1 MTAAPSKTPRQHPA
15 RPADGAAM
23 AEPPRLRA
31 TCAELPLAVL
41 LGLGA
46 GLSSLANGLYDI
58 SGWGP
63 AGIAAAVVLAATLL
77 ARTAAISGRVL
88 VVAGSMAALGVISLL
103 SAHWADD
110 RSGAFVDGSR
120 WLVYATAVL
129 AFGALTPAA
138 EGRRWL
144 GGSALAG
151 VTIVAAYLEIRLLIG
166 HGEALFTAGR
176 LLEPVGYA
184 NGQAALLLMGFWF
197 AFAAAERAG
206 SAYVSAGAAA
216 LCSLQLGLTIL
227 TQTRAAIPAAVLSV
241 LVLMVIAPGR
251 TRRGWLLVV
260 SALGPLVAVR
270 SALHVYDAPKLL
282 PPPDSVTQPAGRA
295 ILFGALLTG
304 IVWLIAE
311 LGRAAIAKRSTAHA
325 SRAASGALVALTVL
339 GVVGALIAVGDPVAR
354 VDQAWADFTSL
365 RRPPPDQSRFA
376 SVGGN
381 RYDYWRVAG
390 REWGSE
396 RILGVGA
403 GNYVQTY
410 PQLRATSEYVQQPH
424 SLELQVVSELGL
436 AGLIPLV
443 LLVVAL
449 GWCVAGALRPPSGP
463 VTTAGLA
470 GAGVLVTWFVQ
481 TSVDWLHLLPG
492 VTGVA
497 LVAVVLCVPE
507 GRAAVLR
514 RAGRRA
520 LPIAM
525 AFLAVITGV
534 EATRITLADRYR
546 TMARDQLA
554 AGEARAAITDVARS
568 LRFDA
573 RSAQSYYTRSA
584 ALARRDDY
592 EGARDALLLV
602 AAREPHNFLPRVL
615 LGDLASLRR
624 DRSAAVASYL
634 RARELNPKDPAMTAN
649 VERARLLPGN

>member
-1 MTAAPSKTPRQHPA
+1 
-15 RPADGAAM
+15 M

-31 TCAELPLAVL
+31 TRAELPLAVL

-46 GLSSLANGLYDI
+46 GLSSLANGLYDV

-63 AGIAAAVVLAATLL
+63 AGIAAAAVLVATLL

-129 AFGALTPAA
+129 AFGALTPGA
-138 EGRRWL
+138 EGRRSL

-151 VTIVAAYLEIRLLIG
+151 VTIVAAYIELRLLIG
-166 HGEALFTAGR
+166 HGETLFNGGR

-197 AFAAAERAG
+197 AFAAAERAR
-206 SAYVSAGAAA
+206 SPYVSAGAAA
-216 LCSLQLGLTIL
+216 LGALQLGLTIL

-260 SALGPLVAVR
+260 SALGPLVAVS
-270 SALHVYDAPKLL
+270 SALHVYDAPKLSS
-282 PPPDSVTQPAGRA
+282 PPDSVTQPAGRA
-295 ILFGALLTG
+295 ILLGALLTG

-311 LGRAAIAKRSTAHA
+311 LGRAAIIKRSTAHA
-325 SRAASGALVALTVL
+325 SRAASGVLVAVTVL
-339 GVVGALIAVGDPVAR
+339 GVVGALVAVGDPVSR
-354 VDQAWADFTSL
+354 VENAWNDFTSL
-365 RRPPPDQSRFA
+365 RQPPPDQSRFA
-376 SVGGN
+376 SIGGN

-390 REWGSE
+390 RQWTSE
-396 RILGVGA
+396 RVHGVGA

-436 AGLIPLV
+436 AGLVGVV
-443 LLVVAL
+443 LLTVAL
-449 GWCVAGALRPPSGP
+449 GWCVAGALRPAGGT
-463 VTTAGLA
+463 VTMAGLG

-497 LVAVVLCVPE
+497 LVAVVLCVPGQGRKRLHDLAGE
-507 GRAAVLR
+507 GRVAVLR
-514 RAGRRA
+514 RAGSRVV
-520 LPIAM
+520 PVAM
-525 AFLAVITGV
+525 ALLAVITGV

-554 AGEARAAITDVARS
+554 AGEPRAAITDVARS

-573 RSAQSYYTRSA
+573 RSAQSYYARSA
-584 ALARRDDY
+584 ALALRNDY

-602 AAREPHNFLPRVL
+602 AAREPHNFLPQVL

-624 DRSAAVASYL
+624 DRSAAVASYA
-634 RARELNPKDPAMTAN
+634 RARELNPQDPAMAAN
-649 VERARLLPGN
+649 VERARLLPRN